1 MRVTLD
7 AGALASAFVAPG
19 GGDETA
25 YRRVLEG
32 EDELVTSPAVLL
44 EFATLL
50 IERFGWDPV
59 MAEHAVT
66 HVAGVAAA
74 VLPRSERAP

>member
-1 MRVTLD
+1 MKVTLD

-19 GGDETA
+19 STDEAA

-32 EDELVTSPAVLL
+32 EDELVTSPAVLF

-50 IERFGWDPV
+50 IRRFGWDPI

-66 HVAGVAAA
+66 HVARVADA
-74 VLPRSERAP
+74 VVPRAGPGS

>member
-1 MRVTLD
+1 VRVVLD
-7 AGALASAFVAPG
+7 AGALAAAFVAPG
-19 GGDETA
+19 GSDEAA
-25 YRRVLEG
+25 YRRAIEG

-50 IERFGWDPV
+50 TGRFGWDPV

-66 HVAGVAAA
+66 QVARVAAF
-74 VLPRSERAP
+74 VAPQAEPTA